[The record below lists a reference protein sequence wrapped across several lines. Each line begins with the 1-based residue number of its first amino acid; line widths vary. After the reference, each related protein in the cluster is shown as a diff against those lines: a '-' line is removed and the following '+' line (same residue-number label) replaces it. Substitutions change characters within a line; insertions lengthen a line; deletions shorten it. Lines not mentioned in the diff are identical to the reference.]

1 MIFDNERTCLSIQ
14 GKRKSHGHEL
24 ADMKLRS
31 ALPHLQTQK
40 ISLKTTRFITKKNFL
55 EQFPYY
61 ACQKGENVK
70 KKKHTSRRKSMF
82 AITEPKDP
90 E

>member
-1 MIFDNERTCLSIQ
+1 MINECLSIQ

-31 ALPHLQTQK
+31 AVPHLDSQK

-61 ACQKGENVK
+61 ACQKGEKAK

-82 AITEPKDP
+82 QITEAQDP